1 MSSVV
6 SFVDPPGRGDWSRSV
21 DFPGIASVGWQ
32 GDSDLQAKAFG
43 GI

>member
-6 SFVDPPGRGDWSRSV
+6 SFVDPPGRDDRSRSV
-21 DFPGIASVGWQ
+21 DFPGIAGGGCQ
-32 GDSDLQAKAFG
+32 GDTDLQAKAFG

>member
-1 MSSVV
+1 MNSVV
-6 SFVDPPGRGDWSRSV
+6 LFVDPPERSDGSRSV
-21 DFPGIASVGWQ
+21 DFPGIAGVGWQ